1 MLNNAVLTKVKT
13 TYTPD
18 GQGGYTIET
27 VEEGT
32 YDVQLSISDNVEEA
46 TAYGV
51 SVEEVLKVVSD
62 LPLLD
67 EEAGLYILKGQ
78 DGADGKD
85 GVVDFSKLTP
95 EQKEEII
102 KQLGVVSPTIEVE
115 KTDAVTTLTITDV
128 EGTKTATINDGAQGA
143 TGPQGEKGEKGD
155 TGVQGPQGEQGVQ
168 GEAGPAG
175 EQGKQGVTF
184 TPSVG
189 ASDGKYFMKWSN
201 DGGLDNPSTVYWYN
215 GSKGDAGVTPNITVT
230 ADVDNTSLAKPTVT
244 VTKTGTDEAPA
255 FNLSFVGLK
264 GASGSGGTSDVDID
278 MTATVDV
285 TSGTPT
291 VSVLKSIAEDGT
303 FQFGLMFGGLKGE
316 KGAQGEQGEQGPAYT
331 LTETDLNTI
340 VTTVLENMVNAE
352 GVEY

>member
-78 DGADGKD
+78 DGIDGKD
-85 GVVDFSKLTP
+85 GTIDFSKLTP

-102 KQLGVVSPTIEVE
+102 KQLGLVSPTVEVE
-115 KTDAVTTLTITDV
+115 KVDTVTTLTITDV
-128 EGTKTATINDGAQGA
+128 EGTKTAIINDGAQGA
-143 TGPQGEKGEKGD
+143 TGPQGE
-155 TGVQGPQGEQGVQ
+155 QGIQGET
-168 GEAGPAG
+168 GPAG

-184 TPSVG
+184 TPSVS
-189 ASDGKYFMKWSN
+189 ASDGKYTMKWSN
-201 DGGLDNPSTVYWYN
+201 DGGLPNPSTVYWYN
-215 GSKGDAGVTPNITVT
+215 GSKGDKGDAGTTPSITVT
-230 ADVDNTSLAKPTVT
+230 ADVDNTSLAQPTVT
-244 VTKTGTDEAPA
+244 VTKSGTDEAPA

-264 GASGSGGTSDVDID
+264 GASGSGGTTDVDID
-278 MTATVDV
+278 MTATVDS
-285 TSGTPT
+285 TTGSPT
-291 VSVLKSIAEDGT
+291 VSVFKNIAEDGT
-303 FQFGLMFGGLKGE
+303 FEFGLVFGGLKGE
-316 KGAQGEQGEQGPAYT
+316 KGVQGDTGEQGPQGEQGPAYT

>member
-102 KQLGVVSPTIEVE
+102 KQLGMVSPTIEVE
-115 KTDAVTTLTITDV
+115 KADTVTTLTITDV
-128 EGTKTATINDGAQGA
+128 KGVKTATINDGTQGA
-143 TGPQGEKGEKGD
+143 AGPQGEKGDKGD
-155 TGVQGPQGEQGVQ
+155 TGAQGPQGEQGIQ
-168 GEAGPAG
+168 GETGA
-175 EQGKQGVTF
+175 QGKQGVTF

-215 GSKGDAGVTPNITVT
+215 GSKGDKGDAGTTPNITVT
-230 ADVDNTSLAKPTVT
+230 ADVDNTSLAQPTVT
-244 VTKTGTDEAPA
+244 VTKTGTDESPA

-285 TSGTPT
+285 TTGTPT
-291 VSVLKSIAEDGT
+291 VSVLKNIAEDGT
-303 FQFGLMFGGLKGE
+303 FQFGLLFGGLKGE
-316 KGAQGEQGEQGPAYT
+316 KGAQGEQGPAYT
-331 LTETDLNTI
+331 LTEADLNTI
-340 VTTVLENMVNAE
+340 VTAVLENMVNAE